1 MASIMGA
8 YSKTAEAIGMSA
20 YDRRLNPKRKASKEI
35 LLEGQLLETVCFLQ
49 SEIKRAD
56 FSQSEKGKA
65 EFERQT
71 VYFAL
76 KSSLCSYA
84 ISDRVDNF
92 YDHERVLMSPYDEM
106 AAIQRAVS
114 NEPCLTDTEPSVIS
128 SEPRKRIILSCRF
141 EKRSDETTVSKLIA
155 EFSNLQD

>member
-1 MASIMGA
+1 MPSFTGA
-8 YSKTAEAIGMSA
+8 YSKTAEARGISA
-20 YDRRLNPKRKASKEI
+20 YDKRLNPKRKASKEI

-56 FSQSEKGKA
+56 FSQSEKEKA

-92 YDHERVLMSPYDEM
+92 YDHERVFMSPYDEM
-106 AAIQRAVS
+106 TAMKRSVS
-114 NEPCLTDTEPSVIS
+114 NEPCLTDTEPSIIS
-128 SEPRKRIILSCRF
+128 SEIRKRI
-141 EKRSDETTVSKLIA
+141 
-155 EFSNLQD
+155 